1 MDEAVKSRPQR
12 PSQCAPTEYPN
23 AGRREQGIEGRFSL
37 REFLWEHAYR
47 KNILDPRDI
56 LSRRDIVAPWR
67 MVAFKPGEHG
77 KVIVANMPSRTL
89 LRLIEISNQRLSN
102 QHQQSASQQLLSVS
116 VASGL
121 RIPRV
126 ATYSGVWA
134 TAIRRTLLRVGRVSV
149 ATRQLV

>member
-1 MDEAVKSRPQR
+1 
-12 PSQCAPTEYPN
+12 
-23 AGRREQGIEGRFSL
+23 
-37 REFLWEHAYR
+37 
-47 KNILDPRDI
+47 
-56 LSRRDIVAPWR
+56 

-89 LRLIEISNQRLSN
+89 LRLIEISNQ
-102 QHQQSASQQLLSVS
+102 HQQSASQQLLSVS
-116 VASGL
+116 LASGM

-149 ATRQLV
+149 ATRQLA